1 MAYVKRLTEDKT
13 FARKIFHRHGEISFK
28 KNLLCLWKIFF
39 VFEISY
45 LWNVLSMI
53 LLSMKCLSIKCL
65 SMKCLSMK
73 YLSMKC
79 LSMWNVF
86 LRNVFLWNVFLWNV
100 FLWNVFL
107 KYLFMKCLSMKCLSM
122 KYPNATFICMLCLS
136 VRLFAS
142 VQ

>member
-13 FARKIFHRHGEISFK
+13 FARKIFHRHGKISFK

-86 LRNVFLWNVFLWNV
+86 LWNVFLWNVFLWNV

-107 KYLFMKCLSMKCLSM
+107 WNIPTPHLFVCFACLSDCLLVSN
-122 KYPNATFICMLCLS
+122 KRQNG
-136 VRLFAS
+136 
-142 VQ
+142 